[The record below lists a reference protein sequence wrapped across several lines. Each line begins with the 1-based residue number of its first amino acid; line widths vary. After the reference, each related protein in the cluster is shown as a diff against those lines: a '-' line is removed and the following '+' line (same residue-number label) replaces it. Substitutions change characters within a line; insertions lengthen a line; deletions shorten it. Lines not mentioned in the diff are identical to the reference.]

1 MIGGLGSLLAAAP
14 TPSVGQA
21 LLLVGGAVA
30 ALLVLILAV
39 RLHAVLALLLVS
51 FAVAVLGGVPLLE
64 IVPTIQTAMGGILG
78 YITLVIGLGAI
89 FGEMLERS
97 GGARRLAL
105 ALLDRAGAER
115 APAAFAATGL
125 LVAIPV
131 FFDVGFILLL
141 PLLHQTARRT
151 GRTVLAYALPLLAGL
166 AVAHAF
172 IPPTP
177 GPVAVAGLLGA
188 ELGWVIVLGL
198 ATGLP
203 ALAVAG
209 LIYGP
214 WIAERIKLETP
225 AEAFVDGD
233 DREDEDELE
242 APGFGLSLA
251 LLALPL
257 VLIVAGTAATTW
269 SFGAAGDVLRLLGHP
284 IPALLL
290 TVLASTVILGKR
302 CGWSPEDVEGLV
314 ARALRPVGLIL
325 LVTGAGGVLGKV
337 LLATG
342 AGQVLANAL
351 ESTSI
356 PIFVLAFLLALAV
369 RIAQGSATVSMVTAA
384 GLAGPLVEGAS
395 MTQPALAL
403 LTLSIA
409 AGATAVS
416 HVNDSGFWLV
426 SRYLGLSTRDT
437 LRAWTALTLLLGL
450 TGLAAVLLIAPFVS

>member
-1 MIGGLGSLLAAAP
+1 MIGALGPGLATSLPAAG
-14 TPSVGQA
+14 PSVGEA

-30 ALLVLILAV
+30 ALLVLILAL

-51 FAVAVLGGVPLLE
+51 FAVAVVGGIPLLE
-64 IVPTIQTAMGGILG
+64 IVPTVQTAMGGILG

-105 ALLDRAGAER
+105 ALLERAGSGR

-151 GRTVLAYALPLLAGL
+151 GRTVLAFALPLLAGL

-198 ATGLP
+198 VTGLP

-209 LIYGP
+209 LFYGG
-214 WIAERIKLETP
+214 WIAKRIDLEP
-225 AEAFVDGD
+225 PPDGAGDGGGGVAPGDLDEVDG
-233 DREDEDELE
+233 
-242 APGFGLSLA
+242 PGFGLSMA

-257 VLIVAGTAATTW
+257 ALIVAGTAATTW
-269 SFGAAGDVLRLLGHP
+269 STGAAGDVLRLLGHP

-290 TVLASTVILGKR
+290 TVLASTLILSRR
-302 CGWSPEDVEGLV
+302 CGWTPDDLEALV

-342 AGQVLANAL
+342 AGQVLADAL
-351 ESTSI
+351 QGSSM

-369 RIAQGSATVSMVTAA
+369 RVAQGSATV
-384 GLAGPLVEGAS
+384 
-395 MTQPALAL
+395 
-403 LTLSIA
+403 
-409 AGATAVS
+409 
-416 HVNDSGFWLV
+416 
-426 SRYLGLSTRDT
+426 
-437 LRAWTALTLLLGL
+437 
-450 TGLAAVLLIAPFVS
+450 

>member
-1 MIGGLGSLLAAAP
+1 MIGALGSVVASTASAAG
-14 TPSVGQA
+14 PSVGQA

-30 ALLVLILAV
+30 ALLVLILAL

-51 FAVAVLGGVPLLE
+51 FAVAVFGGIPLLE
-64 IVPTIQTAMGGILG
+64 IVPTVQTAMGGILG
-78 YITLVIGLGAI
+78 YIILVIGLGAI

-115 APAAFAATGL
+115 APAAFAVTGL

-151 GRTVLAYALPLLAGL
+151 GRTVLAFALPLLAGL

-209 LIYGP
+209 LVYGP
-214 WIAERIKLETP
+214 WIARRIELEP
-225 AEAFVDGD
+225 SFDEADGD
-233 DREDEDELE
+233 DRDDGAPDPDDVRD
-242 APGFGLSLA
+242 APGFALSLT

-257 VLIVAGTAATTW
+257 ILIVAGTAATTW
-269 SFGAAGDVLRLLGHP
+269 SMGPAGDALRLFGHP

-290 TVLASTVILGKR
+290 TVLASTWILSKR
-302 CGWSPEDVEGLV
+302 CGWTPDDLEALV

-342 AGQVLANAL
+342 AGQVLADGL
-351 ESTSI
+351 QSTSI
-356 PIFVLAFLLALAV
+356 PVFVLAFLLALAV

-384 GLAGPLVEGAS
+384 GLTGPLIEGAALI
-395 MTQPALAL
+395 QPALAL

-426 SRYLGLSTRDT
+426 SRYLG
-437 LRAWTALTLLLGL
+437 
-450 TGLAAVLLIAPFVS
+450 